1 MFCMQ
6 KSTFWAFIP
15 AILVC
20 STRASKKVDL
30 SVFFGSCER
39 FSSVGSSSKD
49 MRILAYN
56 AEMSMSP
63 CRVDLAPACCLSRSE
78 TSVSLFLIVL
88 VIVTVK
94 VFLLRFTHYL
104 QLSPAGYYGPGI
116 AASHSTWMNDGG
128 KTKERARNQKLLDL
142 IFRSDHE
149 LLWPGSHPVLA
160 YWFRT
165 GSHRRFLRCLVILNI
180 HN

>member
-1 MFCMQ
+1 M
-6 KSTFWAFIP
+6 KTLP
-15 AILVC
+15 L
-20 STRASKKVDL
+20 KKVLKCCASL
-30 SVFFGSCER
+30 SCSCAYPIVLSPSLMQVLCLSLCWSCPHPLCRSCAHPYPGLVLE
-39 FSSVGSSSKD
+39 
-49 MRILAYN
+49 ILA
-56 AEMSMSP
+56 
-63 CRVDLAPACCLSRSE
+63 
-78 TSVSLFLIVL
+78 
-88 VIVTVK
+88 VK

-104 QLSPAGYYGPGI
+104 QLSPDGYYGPGI